1 VLVVLNRMPAAQR
14 EPLIFYQGLQG
25 ILRNMRILFFAVFVL
40 AGLCAVDVWAFD
52 GRYRK
57 AAWEH
62 VSSQGAMFHHQV
74 NHMLRRL
81 D

>member
-1 VLVVLNRMPAAQR
+1 VLVVLNGMLAAQP
-14 EPLIFYQGLQG
+14 EPLIFYQGLRG
-25 ILRNMRILFFAVFVL
+25 ILRNMRSLFVAAVL

-62 VSSQGAMFHHQV
+62 VSSQGTMFHHQV
-74 NHMLRRL
+74 NHMLRWL